1 MIVQL
6 CGMSGAG
13 KSTLAKL
20 VKGRLQQHGI
30 KVEVID
36 GDEYREVL
44 CKDLGFSR
52 KDRCENIR
60 RLGFVAGRMAAH
72 GVVVIISAINPY
84 NEVRAEMTEMY
95 EDVKTVFVDC
105 AVEELISR
113 DTKGLYRKALLPDGH
128 PERIANLTGIND
140 PFDIPASPDLYIN
153 TAFQAVEESAGRLF
167 HFITSELAGSLF
179 FFKQQHA
186 QRYSS

>member
-13 KSTLAKL
+13 KSTLATL

-36 GDEYREVL
+36 GDDYREVL

-60 RLGFVAGRMAAH
+60 RLGFVAGRLAAH

-84 NEVRAEMTEMY
+84 KEVREEIAKTY

-105 AVEELISR
+105 AVDELINR
-113 DTKGLYRKALLPDGH
+113 DTKGLYRKALLPEGH
-128 PERIANLTGIND
+128 PDRIGNLTGIND

-153 TAFQAVEESAGRLF
+153 TALQEVEESAGRLF

-179 FFKQQHA
+179 FFKKQHA
-186 QRYSS
+186 QRYS